1 MELLGYVLTLLM
13 GVSLGMLGGGGSI
26 LTVPILVYLF
36 QIDAVTA
43 TAYSLF
49 IVGLTS
55 GFGAFGKYKDGYV
68 DFKTGVI
75 FAVPGFMGVFLARAY
90 LVPSLPEE
98 IAKFSDFVLTKDALI
113 MLTFAVLMIVA
124 SISMMRGR
132 KDSLEDKKPKE
143 KKPLPIAI
151 EGLVVGLLT
160 GFVGAGG
167 GFLIIPALVMFGG
180 LPMKL
185 AVGTSLMIISA
196 KSLLGFLGD
205 VMVNPDIEWLFLI
218 TLSVI
223 SIIGIY
229 IGSYLV
235 RFVPEKK
242 LKFAFGVFV
251 LVMGSF
257 ILAQQLLS

>member
-1 MELLGYVLTLLM
+1 MEILGYVLTLLM
-13 GVSLGMLGGGGSI
+13 GISLGMLGGGGSI

-36 QIDAVTA
+36 KIDPVLA

-55 GFGAFGKYKDGYV
+55 GFGAFSKFKDGFV
-68 DFKTGVI
+68 DLKTGVI
-75 FAVPGFMGVFLARAY
+75 FAVPGFIGVFVARAY
-90 LVPSLPEE
+90 IVPSIPDD
-98 IAKFSDFVLTKDALI
+98 IAKISSFILTKDALI
-113 MLTFAVLMIVA
+113 MLTFATLMIVA

-132 KDSLEDKKPKE
+132 KDIPIDDKPKE

-205 VMVNPDIEWLFLI
+205 VMVNTNIDWIFLI

-223 SIIGIY
+223 SIVGIY

-235 RFVPEKK
+235 RFVSEKK

-251 LVMGSF
+251 LIMGSF
-257 ILAQQLLS
+257 ILGQQLLS

>member
-1 MELLGYVLTLLM
+1 MEILGYILTLLM
-13 GVSLGMLGGGGSI
+13 GISLGMLGGGGSI

-36 QIDAVTA
+36 QIDAVSA

-55 GFGAFGKYKDGYV
+55 AFGAFGKFKDGYV
-68 DFKTGVI
+68 DLKTGVI
-75 FAVPGFMGVFLARAY
+75 FAVPGFIGVFLARAY
-90 LVPSLPEE
+90 LVPSLPQE
-98 IAKFSDFVLTKDALI
+98 ILNFTDFTLTKDALI

-132 KDSLEDKKPKE
+132 KETLESDRPKE

-196 KSLLGFLGD
+196 KSLLGFIGD
-205 VMVNPDIEWLFLI
+205 VMVNPDIEWVFLI

-223 SIIGIY
+223 SIVGIY

-242 LKFAFGVFV
+242 LKFSFGVFV
-251 LVMGSF
+251 LIMGSF
-257 ILAQQLLS
+257 ILAQQLLK